1 MDYVMDQVLPYL
13 KAFAF
18 EHVMTLKK
26 NYEKVKKMDD
36 GNKKFLT
43 YELTYGS
50 NVGGIQDFMKGLT
63 HRIGLPQ
70 VNLLE
75 GMEEEHCNMPN
86 STNEFE
92 SANYKI
98 KTTAKKEWE
107 VVQSGKYLSEHMQA
121 SVKHGRRLR
130 PMQELRKLPQ
140 VKPDKNGENGLIDAE
155 ITAIVLYTGYA
166 CECVSLCCIRPECF
180 IRVAC
185 RPQRVCVCCTVL
197 YALQRRA
204 SP

>member
-13 KAFAF
+13 KDFAF
-18 EHVMTLKK
+18 EHIMTLKK
-26 NYEKVKKMDD
+26 NYEKVNKMDD

-43 YELTYGS
+43 FELRYDS
-50 NVGGIQDFMKGLT
+50 NVGGIQEFMKGLT
-63 HRIGLPQ
+63 HRIGLPH
-70 VNLLE
+70 VNILA
-75 GMEEEHCNMPN
+75 GMEEEHVNMPD
-86 STNEFE
+86 STTEFE

-107 VVQSGKYLSEHMQA
+107 VVQSGKYLPEHMQA

-130 PMQELRKLPQ
+130 SMEELRKLPQ

-166 CECVSLCCIRPECF
+166 
-180 IRVAC
+180 
-185 RPQRVCVCCTVL
+185 
-197 YALQRRA
+197 
-204 SP
+204 